1 MSTDTVKVNPTNHKA
16 YDMSI
21 ILGTDAGIIKRGLL
35 CHNQSVKDYITHR
48 LYWMGTW
55 QHDTLWCG
63 NRDADIVIEHLINAG
78 FEVE

>member
-1 MSTDTVKVNPTNHKA
+1 MPTDTVKVNPTNHKA
-16 YDMSI
+16 YDVSI

-55 QHDTLWCG
+55 QHDTLWCC

>member
-1 MSTDTVKVNPTNHKA
+1 MPVTKLGSKS
-16 YDMSI
+16 YDVTI

-35 CHNQSVKDYITHR
+35 CHNQLVKDYITHR
-48 LYWMGTW
+48 LHWMGVW

-63 NRDADIVIEHLINAG
+63 NRDADIVVEHLIRAG